1 MTDPTGGV
9 PAIVVNNLSKTFRSC
24 KALDRIDLQVAPGE
38 MVALI
43 GPSGSGK
50 STLLRHI
57 SGLVAG
63 DNHARSHIEVF
74 GKIAQ
79 KDGVVSGHIRKIR
92 SEVGFIFQQF
102 NLVGRLSLLTNILT
116 GMIARIP
123 TWRSLLGWFHKEEKL
138 AAMEALHR
146 VGMDAYAGQ
155 RASTLSGG
163 QQQRGAIARALLQQA
178 RIILADEPI
187 ASLDPKSAHLVME
200 ALRRLNQD
208 DGLTV
213 IVSLHQIDYAFRFC
227 PRSVALKDG
236 KIVYDGPTV
245 SISQDLLESVYGSKV
260 SELERFEPGSQPS
273 YAPDCRTTTHPDKN
287 HRSSAQNH
295 GQTALSTA

>member
-1 MTDPTGGV
+1 MTNTTGEV
-9 PAIVVNNLSKTFRSC
+9 SAIVVTNLSKTFRSC
-24 KALDRIDLQVAPGE
+24 KALDHINLQMAPGE

-63 DNHARSHIEVF
+63 DNHVSSHVTVF
-74 GKIAQ
+74 GEIAQ
-79 KDGVVSGHIRKIR
+79 KDGAVSGNIRKIR

-116 GMIARIP
+116 GMISRIP

-178 RIILADEPI
+178 RIILADEPV

-200 ALRRLNQD
+200 ALQRLNRD

-227 PRSVALKDG
+227 PRSVALKYG
-236 KIVYDGPTV
+236 KIVYDGPTE
-245 SISQDLLESVYGSKV
+245 SITKELLESIYGSKL
-260 SELERFEPGSQPS
+260 SELERFDPSSEPSF
-273 YAPDCRTTTHPDKN
+273 APQCQSAAHWGNNR
-287 HRSSAQNH
+287 RSSAQNH
-295 GQTALSTA
+295 RRTALYTA

>member
-1 MTDPTGGV
+1 MTDRSGQNA
-9 PAIVVNNLSKTFRSC
+9 AIVIENLSKTFRSC
-24 KALDRIDLQVAPGE
+24 KALDRIDLTVDSGE

-63 DNHARSHIEVF
+63 DNHSASRVSVF
-74 GKIAQ
+74 GKAAQ
-79 KDGVVSGHIRKIR
+79 KNGVVAGDIRKIR
-92 SEVGFIFQQF
+92 SDVGFIFQQF

-116 GMIARIP
+116 GMISRIP
-123 TWRSLLGWFHKEEKL
+123 AWRSLLGWFHTEEKL

-187 ASLDPKSAHLVME
+187 ASLDPKSARLVME
-200 ALRRLNQD
+200 ALQRLNRD

-213 IVSLHQIDYAFRFC
+213 VVSLHQINYAFRFC
-227 PRSVALKDG
+227 SRSVALKDG
-236 KIVYDGPTV
+236 KIVYDGPTESV
-245 SISQDLLESVYGSKV
+245 SQDLLEQVYGSRLD
-260 SELERFEPGSQPS
+260 ELEGDEAGSE
-273 YAPDCRTTTHPDKN
+273 
-287 HRSSAQNH
+287 RSVA
-295 GQTALSTA
+295 AA